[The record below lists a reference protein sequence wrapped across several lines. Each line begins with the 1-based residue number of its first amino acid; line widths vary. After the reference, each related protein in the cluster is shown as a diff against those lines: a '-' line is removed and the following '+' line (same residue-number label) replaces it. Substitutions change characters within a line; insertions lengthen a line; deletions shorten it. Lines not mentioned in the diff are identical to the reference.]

1 MLISR
6 TPFRIS
12 FFGGGTDF
20 EDYFKIYG
28 GSVLST
34 TIDKYCY
41 ITWRDLPALFSYRNQ
56 FSYSKIERFNEPDEV
71 EHPVIREAFKHYK
84 IDRVQI
90 AYDADLPAR
99 SGLGASSSFSVGLI
113 NSYYNSVGKRP
124 DKLTLAKEAIYLEQI
139 LCREAGGVQ
148 DQLAAAFGG
157 LNKMTFEGESYK
169 VERIAISPERKRA
182 LNKNLMLFFTGF
194 TRLSDEIARDQ
205 KQNIPQRL
213 RELDEM
219 KALVDEAE
227 AILIGEKNL
236 AEFGLLLNKTWE
248 LKRTLSEKITTDY
261 IDEAYK
267 KALNAGAVGGKLL
280 GAGGGGFLLFYVE
293 TDARDSVMAALPEFY
308 HIPFKFEDE
317 GSKIIYEGAEGFE

>member
-20 EDYFKIYG
+20 EDYFKIHG
-28 GSVLST
+28 GAVLST

-41 ITWRDLPALFSYRNQ
+41 IIWRRLPALFDYKNQ
-56 FSYSKIERFNEPDEV
+56 FSYSKIERFNRPDEV

-113 NSYYNSVGKRP
+113 NSYYHYMGKNP
-124 DKLTLAKEAIYLEQI
+124 DKMTLAKEAIHLERV

-157 LNKMTFEGESYK
+157 LNKMTFGPEGYEVK
-169 VERIAISPERKRA
+169 QVDINPDRKKS
-182 LNKNLMLFFTGF
+182 LNQNLMLFFTGF

-205 KQNIPQRL
+205 NRKIPQRL
-213 RELDEM
+213 SQIDHM
-219 KALVDEAE
+219 KSLVGKAE
-227 AILIGEKNL
+227 EILVGQGDL
-236 AEFGLLLNKTWE
+236 SEFGALLNKTWE

-261 IDEAYK
+261 IDVAYK

-293 TDARDSVMAALPEFY
+293 PDAREKVISALPEFY
-308 HIPFKFEDE
+308 HIPFGFEND
-317 GSKIIYEGAEGFE
+317 GSKIIYEGDSHCE

>member
-20 EDYFKIYG
+20 EDYFKVHG
-28 GSVLST
+28 GCILST

-41 ITWRDLPALFSYRNQ
+41 INWRDLPALFSYRNQ

-71 EHPVIREAFKHYK
+71 EHPVIREAFRYYK

-113 NSYYNSVGKRP
+113 NSYYRYIGQTP
-124 DKLTLAKEAIYLEQI
+124 DKMTLAKEAIYLERV

-157 LNKMTFEGESYK
+157 LNKMTFGPDGYEVKPVNIG
-169 VERIAISPERKRA
+169 PDRKRA

-205 KQNIPQRL
+205 KQNIPKRL
-213 RELDEM
+213 GELNEM
-219 KALVDEAE
+219 KALTDEAE
-227 AILIGEKNL
+227 KILVGQGDL
-236 AEFGLLLNKTWE
+236 VPFGNLLNITWE
-248 LKRTLSEKITTDY
+248 LKRTLSNKITVDY
-261 IDEAYK
+261 IDDAYK

-293 TDARDSVMAALPEFY
+293 EDARQSVMAALTDFY

-317 GSKIIYEGAEGFE
+317 GSKIIYEGVSNGE